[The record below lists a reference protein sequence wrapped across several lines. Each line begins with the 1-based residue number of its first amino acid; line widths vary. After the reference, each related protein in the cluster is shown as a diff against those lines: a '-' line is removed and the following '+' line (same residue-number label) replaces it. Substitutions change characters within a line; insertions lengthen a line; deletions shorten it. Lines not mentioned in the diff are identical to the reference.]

1 MAIARSQVSTAIPG
15 KEMEFISLSKEGIK
29 LMNDKGI
36 PTGVRV
42 SHSGT
47 QDIEVYTVSMF
58 DNYSDYGAAQEK
70 LISDPEL
77 QAWYAKTVASG
88 SGRIIDTMEMVEMKG
103 FEKGA
108 GLIGNV
114 TVIVMYKLIQDQG
127 NMGKFVQSCQT
138 AKEFQEKHGAQVRLW
153 QVNASQRYTGM
164 MAYSMGF
171 ENFDDMGKAFDGWKE
186 ENEKFYFKQPVT
198 ATMEQQIIMRSS
210 TMIG

>member
-1 MAIARSQVSTAIPG
+1 
-15 KEMEFISLSKEGIK
+15 MEFISLSKEGIK

-58 DNYSDYGAAQEK
+58 DSFSDYGAAQDK
-70 LISDPEL
+70 LISDPDL

-127 NMGKFVQSCQT
+127 NMAKFIQSCQI

-153 QVNASQRYTGM
+153 QVNASQRYPGM
-164 MAYSMGF
+164 MAYTMGF
-171 ENFDDMGKAFDGWKE
+171 ENFNDMGKAFDGWKE

>member
-1 MAIARSQVSTAIPG
+1 
-15 KEMEFISLSKEGIK
+15 
-29 LMNDKGI
+29 MNDKGI

-58 DNYSDYGAAQEK
+58 DSFSDYGAAQDK
-70 LISDPEL
+70 LISDPDL

-127 NMGKFVQSCQT
+127 NMAKFIQSCQI

-153 QVNASQRYTGM
+153 QVNASQRYPGM
-164 MAYSMGF
+164 MAYTMGF
-171 ENFDDMGKAFDGWKE
+171 ENFNDMGKAFDGWKE